1 MILTKKEVLKEIK
14 QNKIKITPFSKK
26 NFGPASYDLTLDNKF
41 RKFKINKTINI
52 KNRTNYKKF
61 SKKFKAKSVL
71 LLPNEFILGV
81 TKERIKL
88 PKNICGW
95 LSGRSRFARLG
106 LAVHVTANFVQ
117 PNINNVQVLEI
128 RNLSEVPLKINS
140 GTKICQIIF
149 QRCEGKA
156 KYKGKFGKQKSV

>member
-14 QNKIKITPFSKK
+14 SGRIKITPFSKR
-26 NFGPASYDLTLDNKF
+26 NLGPASYDLTLDDKF
-41 RKFKINKTINI
+41 REFRAHKTINV
-52 KNRTNYKKF
+52 KNNTNYKNY
-61 SKKFKAKSVL
+61 STYFKAKSVV
-71 LLPNEFILGV
+71 LLPNDFVLGV

-88 PKNICGW
+88 PKDICAW

-128 RNLSEVPLKINS
+128 RNLSEVPLKINA
-140 GTKICQIIF
+140 GTKVCQIMF
-149 QRCEGKA
+149 ERCEGKA
-156 KYKGKFGKQKSV
+156 KYKGKYGKQKSV